1 MSVSGSGGCGKGMR
15 GQTRLLP
22 LLFDKYRSPA
32 VISGNWITS
41 ADEPWREESDAE
53 DAPGPPV
60 EVRESGRGNN
70 SPGGLLSKGQKIR
83 CPAVPV
89 HPKAAV
95 AGCFAMPSSAY
106 NGTPAQPQSQTMGAA
121 RRDPRRGEIPG
132 AQRKLRSSPAAYAW
146 GSSVEY
152 GQAKDTSFVIFLDF
166 RCHGDLPPTQTDD
179 PRFSGIKRQ
188 THRKICPSSS
198 PGIRWLWR
206 MDPQDSG

>member
-1 MSVSGSGGCGKGMR
+1 MSFIK
-15 GQTRLLP
+15 RLPTCTL
-22 LLFDKYRSPA
+22 KNTAEPA

-60 EVRESGRGNN
+60 EARESGRGNI
-70 SPGGLLSKGQKIR
+70 SPWRLLSKGLKRR
-83 CPAVPV
+83 CSAVPV

-95 AGCFAMPSSAY
+95 AGCLAMPSSAY

-132 AQRKLRSSPAAYAW
+132 AQCQLRSSPAAHAW

-152 GQAKDTSFVIFLDF
+152 RQKDDF
-166 RCHGDLPPTQTDD
+166 IGKS
-179 PRFSGIKRQ
+179 RFQIAEVAGVA
-188 THRKICPSSS
+188 PV
-198 PGIRWLWR
+198 
-206 MDPQDSG
+206 